1 MSSPRIHVG
10 RLLLEA
16 SRSFDDDLTA
26 ELRARGYGEITPA
39 HSAVFAHL
47 DREGTR
53 ASELARR
60 AGVTRQSMGELVADL
75 EAKGYVER
83 RADPADGRAKIVV
96 LTSAG
101 RRLDREATTLIAELE
116 RTYAR
121 TLGRATFDVLV
132 AALARIADRRR

>member
-101 RRLDREATTLIAELE
+101 RRLDREATALIAELE
-116 RTYAR
+116 HAYAR